1 MEFFRGENRGNQA
14 GGFGLF
20 AGLSTAPI
28 GPEIICHQNHYKSFG
43 LTLRGDR
50 RFRNSRRPVAD

>member
-28 GPEIICHQNHYKSFG
+28 GPEIIATKIITNR
-43 LTLRGDR
+43 L
-50 RFRNSRRPVAD
+50 V